1 MGIKY
6 FCDFCAAEI
15 TDKNRAEG
23 GPIHSSDRLGASM
36 KRGAHILKVEILT
49 NMDGTANSGIACRH
63 CIIDAINQL
72 DTRPREVVTR

>member
-1 MGIKY
+1 
-6 FCDFCAAEI
+6 
-15 TDKNRAEG
+15 
-23 GPIHSSDRLGASM
+23 M